1 MIINA
6 FPPLPFVSLLS
17 IKSLNLT
24 VLLEDIYHSVSDFK
38 QNIGE
43 FEKNI
48 RDFEQNVLNFE
59 KNLRNFKQTIHEF
72 DKHVRH
78 FEQVCDLERNL
89 CGDFKLSNKM
99 FAI

>member
-1 MIINA
+1 M
-6 FPPLPFVSLLS
+6 
-17 IKSLNLT
+17 
-24 VLLEDIYHSVSDFK
+24 LEDIYHSVSDFK
-38 QNIGE
+38 QNICE

-59 KNLRNFKQTIHEF
+59 KNLRNFKQTIYEF